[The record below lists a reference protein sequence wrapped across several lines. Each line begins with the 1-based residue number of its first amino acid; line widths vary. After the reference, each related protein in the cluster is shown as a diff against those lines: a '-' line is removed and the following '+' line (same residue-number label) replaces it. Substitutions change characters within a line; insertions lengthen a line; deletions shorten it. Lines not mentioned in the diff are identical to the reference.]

1 MTARKPSDP
10 RDDVQISDVL
20 RDRFD
25 GDASRGTAEES
36 ISPDP
41 KEMWNSEDAPD
52 EVGLHTNVE
61 VESGP
66 VDREDGEDPLPQA
79 P

>member
-10 RDDVQISDVL
+10 RDDVHISNVL
-20 RDRFD
+20 HDRSD
-25 GDASRGTAEES
+25 GETRRGSSDEP
-36 ISPDP
+36 ISPNP
-41 KEMWNSEDAPD
+41 EEARGSEDPPD
-52 EVGLHTNVE
+52 DVGRHANVE